1 MIQDRLKNLRKHAGK
16 SQADIAGML
25 HITREAYSMYENGKR
40 QPSYEALEHLANLY
54 NVNTD
59 YLLGRTN
66 ISTPIIELELTE
78 DESFILT
85 SYRKTN
91 EHGRQLFQVLAKFE
105 LYRVTGDGKGGNKR
119 KKLK

>member
-1 MIQDRLKNLRKHAGK
+1 
-16 SQADIAGML
+16 ML

-40 QPSYEALEHLANLY
+40 QPSYEALDHLANLY

-59 YLLGRTN
+59 FLLGRTN
-66 ISTPIIELELTE
+66 ISTPITELALTE

-85 SYRKTN
+85 AYRKAN

-105 LYRVTGDGKGGNKR
+105 FYRVTGDGNAGSRR